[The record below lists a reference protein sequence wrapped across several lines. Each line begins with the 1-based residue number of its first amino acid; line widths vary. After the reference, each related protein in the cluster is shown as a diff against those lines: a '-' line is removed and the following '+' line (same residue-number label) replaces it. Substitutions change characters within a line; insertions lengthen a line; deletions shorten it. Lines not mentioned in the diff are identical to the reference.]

1 MVGAPEKR
9 AWTNDE
15 GYMGADI
22 IAKASLFSYAGDL
35 QRTALLGEMTFH
47 CV

>member
-1 MVGAPEKR
+1 MVGAAEGR

-15 GYMGADI
+15 GYMGAAI
-22 IAKASLFSYAGDL
+22 IAKASLFSYAGDF
-35 QRTALLGEMTFH
+35 QCTALLGEMTFH